1 MIIIS
6 RSELN
11 DMKKKVIGT
20 VVRDGI
26 CLDTD
31 DELIFKA
38 LRNRAFQLERKLER
52 GNMTPNQRAMTQDEY
67 ERTFALTD
75 RFRRN

>member
-1 MIIIS
+1 MII
-6 RSELN
+6 RGELN

-75 RFRRN
+75 KFRRN

>member
-1 MIIIS
+1 
-6 RSELN
+6 
-11 DMKKKVIGT
+11 MKKKVIGT

-26 CLDTD
+26 SLDTD

-52 GNMTPNQRAMTQDEY
+52 GNMTPNQRVMTQDEY
-67 ERTFALTD
+67 EKTFVLTD
-75 RFRRN
+75 RFRRNS